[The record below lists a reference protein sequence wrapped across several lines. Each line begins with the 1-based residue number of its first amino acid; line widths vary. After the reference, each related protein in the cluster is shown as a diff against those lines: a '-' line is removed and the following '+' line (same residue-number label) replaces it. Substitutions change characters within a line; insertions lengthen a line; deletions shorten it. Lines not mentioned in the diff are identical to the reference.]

1 MKNQLGIGMKGAA
14 QKSAIFRRKIH
25 FEAEIKMRFPFGEA
39 DEPRS
44 LILFY
49 FALQNRIKKRIEER
63 GREGKEGKEEKKNI
77 DLLKTTP
84 FKCDNKYKI
93 ILR

>member
-39 DEPRS
+39 DETRS
-44 LILFY
+44 MILFY

-63 GREGKEGKEEKKNI
+63 GKEGKRGKGREEKYRFIENDSI
-77 DLLKTTP
+77 
-84 FKCDNKYKI
+84 
-93 ILR
+93 